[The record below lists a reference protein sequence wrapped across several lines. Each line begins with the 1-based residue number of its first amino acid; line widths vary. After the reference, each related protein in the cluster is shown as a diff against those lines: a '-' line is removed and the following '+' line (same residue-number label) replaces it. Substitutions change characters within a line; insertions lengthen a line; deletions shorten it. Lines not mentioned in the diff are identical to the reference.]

1 MVYFYLRNI
10 KKEIDIN
17 WTLSILQEELKL
29 ENHKNLNQIFCLL

>member
-17 WTLSILQEELKL
+17 WTLSLLQEELKL
-29 ENHKNLNQIFCLL
+29 DYHKNLNHIFCLL